1 MDKNLA
7 AKTIGN
13 PETACHILAAATGRK
28 IGELTPVITNVD
40 IALRRDPS
48 VIFSA
53 YTDADGAW
61 YGICAG
67 AKADWLV
74 YGLVAGDKIEE
85 TIGEDCD
92 LPGSCPIVIIGTEGV
107 ELAEVERLDTEFASM
122 LRNSHGQIPEAAEP
136 LMAELRK
143 KIHGNIKK
151 GGKFTWTKL
160 QKKFWAIIKSW
171 KR

>member
-13 PETACHILAAATGRK
+13 PETARHILTAATGRE

-40 IALRRDPS
+40 IALKRDPS

-67 AKADWLV
+67 ATADWLV
-74 YGLVAGDKIEE
+74 YGSVAGDRIEE
-85 TIGEDCD
+85 AIGEGCG
-92 LPGSCPIVIIGTEGV
+92 LPSSCPIVFIGAEGA
-107 ELAEVERLDTEFASM
+107 ELAEVERLYTKFGST
-122 LRNSHGQIPEAAEP
+122 LRNSHGQISEAAEP
-136 LMAELRK
+136 LMVELRE